1 MPTKL
6 EINYCKKTF
15 LPCSCLSLVGMLFI
29 RNLYVAGS
37 KSPTSS
43 SFSFLKAGK
52 IVISIKFSLSMV
64 KAIIFSSSLIRIFTI
79 FEVDIFLSHG
89 HGSFSERK
97 EGQGVLHST
106 LLSSSNMPLR
116 MLQFRAYFVRFDQTI
131 QKTLRM
137 TDD

>member
-1 MPTKL
+1 MPMKS

-15 LPCSCLSLVGMLFI
+15 VPCSCLSLIGMLFI

-43 SFSFLKAGK
+43 SISFLKAGK
-52 IVISIKFSLSMV
+52 IVISTKFSLSMM
-64 KAIIFSSSLIRIFTI
+64 KAIIFSSSLIRIFTM
-79 FEVDIFLSHG
+79 FEVDIFLSYG

-106 LLSSSNMPLR
+106 LLSSSNMPFECCN
-116 MLQFRAYFVRFDQTI
+116 FRAYFVRFDQTL
-131 QKTLRM
+131 KKRFE
-137 TDD
+137 